1 MRLAF
6 FLARGIRLGFAAAL
20 ILPRSPV
27 APVGGG
33 RSEPFTPIVPKPTS
47 GRFVGMAISP
57 HFCMKTTSTALRL
70 AFTFAGLGLTFL
82 VPAVPRAQQIPTR
95 LPTDPGTPALIPAGP
110 DAEALAQAAAAQKP
124 SPATV
129 APATQP
135 VSGATATASAT
146 AAGPTQPLQGAPG
159 ANPPLHAEGN
169 FLIGPTYARA
179 PELAAVAGVP
189 SGKVV
194 TFTMNSADSKIY
206 PGIAKDMPNPPD
218 LTNVA
223 THPQP
228 YSRTVTVYVPA
239 NYVAGTP
246 APLIVSL
253 DGTGYLMNH
262 YVLDNLIAQHRI
274 PPVVAV
280 MIANGG
286 GDAQGSQRGL
296 EYDTMSGL
304 FAEWIESEVMPL
316 VEKNAGVKITKDPEG
331 RMAMGGSSGAAAAFT
346 MAWFHPEL
354 YHRIVSYSGTFVNQQ
369 YPLIAAYPHGAWEY
383 HEHLIPQSDPKP
395 IRIWMEVGD
404 RDLLNPNSLRDGMH
418 DWVAANNAMATVL
431 KAKGYHYQY
440 AFALNAG
447 HVDGAVRN
455 QTLPEALEWVWQG
468 YAPEKAEKPK
478 Q

>member
-1 MRLAF
+1 
-6 FLARGIRLGFAAAL
+6 
-20 ILPRSPV
+20 
-27 APVGGG
+27 
-33 RSEPFTPIVPKPTS
+33 
-47 GRFVGMAISP
+47 
-57 HFCMKTTSTALRL
+57 MKTTSTVSRL
-70 AFTFAGLGLTFL
+70 AFLLAGLSLAFL
-82 VPAVPRAQQIPTR
+82 VPAAPGAQQVPTR
-95 LPTDPGTPALIPAGP
+95 LPTDPGTPPLIPAGP
-110 DAEALAQAAAAQKP
+110 DAEAMAKAAAAQK
-124 SPATV
+124 
-129 APATQP
+129 APAVVP
-135 VSGATATASAT
+135 AAGATATNSGTAST
-146 AAGPTQPLQGAPG
+146 AVTAPPMQGALG

-169 FLIGPTYARA
+169 FLIGPDYQKA
-179 PELAAVAGVP
+179 PELSEVSGVP
-189 SGKVV
+189 AGKIV
-194 TFTMNSADSKIY
+194 TFTMDSADSKIY
-206 PGIAKDMPNPPD
+206 PGITKVPPGGPRGFTPPD
-218 LTNVA
+218 LTKVQVY
-223 THPQP
+223 PQP
-228 YSRTVTVYVPA
+228 YQRAVTVYVPP

-262 YVLDNLIAQHRI
+262 YILDNLIAQHRI

-304 FAEWIESEVMPL
+304 FSEFVESEVLPL

-331 RMAMGGSSGAAAAFT
+331 RMAMGGSSGASAAFT

-383 HEHLIPQSDPKP
+383 HEHLIPQSEPKP

-404 RDLLNPNSLRDGMH
+404 ADLLNPNSLRDGMH

-440 AFALNAG
+440 VFALHAG
-447 HVDGAVRN
+447 HVDGNVRN

-468 YAPEKAEKPK
+468 YGAEKAPAGAK
-478 Q
+478 

>member
-1 MRLAF
+1 M
-6 FLARGIRLGFAAAL
+6 
-20 ILPRSPV
+20 
-27 APVGGG
+27 
-33 RSEPFTPIVPKPTS
+33 
-47 GRFVGMAISP
+47 
-57 HFCMKTTSTALRL
+57 
-70 AFTFAGLGLTFL
+70 
-82 VPAVPRAQQIPTR
+82 
-95 LPTDPGTPALIPAGP
+95 
-110 DAEALAQAAAAQKP
+110 
-124 SPATV
+124 
-129 APATQP
+129 
-135 VSGATATASAT
+135 
-146 AAGPTQPLQGAPG
+146 
-159 ANPPLHAEGN
+159 
-169 FLIGPTYARA
+169 IGPAYSKA
-179 PELAAVAGVP
+179 PEMSPIAGVAK
-189 SGKVV
+189 GTVV
-194 TFTMNSADSKIY
+194 NFTMNSEDSKIY
-206 PGIAKDMPNPPD
+206 PGIAKDEAVPPD

-228 YSRTVTVYVPA
+228 YQRQVWVYVPA

-246 APLIVSL
+246 APLIVAL
-253 DGTGYLMNH
+253 DAQRGGGYLPTV
-262 YVLDNLIAQHRI
+262 VLDNLIAQHRI

-286 GDAQGSQRGL
+286 GDAQGSERGL

-383 HEHLIPQSDPKP
+383 HEHLIPQSAPKP

-404 RDLLNPNSLRDGMH
+404 IDLLNPNSLRDGMH
-418 DWVAANNAMATVL
+418 DWVRANNAMATAL

-440 AFALNAG
+440 AFAQSAK
-447 HVDGAVRN
+447 HVDGKVRD

-468 YAPEKAEKPK
+468 YVPEKPK
-478 Q
+478 N